1 MKSIKMILA
10 ISLSA
15 SSLLASAAS
24 DVAAVS
30 QPDAVIF
37 QSQVSSAVQLSATV
51 SSGYATAAV
60 TGPIAPTSS
69 ISMSGNTPT
78 VTSTISSITAP
89 TITASGFAS
98 ASALVTQD
106 ALGLI
111 VIPEGTV
118 LTTPE

>member
-1 MKSIKMILA
+1 MKSIKKILA

-15 SSLLASAAS
+15 ISMSASAAS
-24 DVAAVS
+24 DVVAVS

-51 SSGYATAAV
+51 SSGLATAAV

-98 ASALVTQD
+98 SSALVTQD

-118 LTTPE
+118 LTSPE